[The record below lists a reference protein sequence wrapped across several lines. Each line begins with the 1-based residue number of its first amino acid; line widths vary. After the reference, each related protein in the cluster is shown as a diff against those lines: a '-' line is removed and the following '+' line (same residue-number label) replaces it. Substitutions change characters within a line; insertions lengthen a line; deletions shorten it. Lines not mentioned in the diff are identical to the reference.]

1 MPKSIP
7 SLPPSPTMKAGFAIG
22 IVACIALVTVIGYL
36 LIQSGISYP

>member
-1 MPKSIP
+1 
-7 SLPPSPTMKAGFAIG
+7 MKVGFAIG